1 MREKEREKER
11 ERERQRERERMREM
25 INDSSLVGGFMIL
38 WGYLREEVIFKFSL
52 AGTIKHFYSHN

>member
-1 MREKEREKER
+1 MGEREKE
-11 ERERQRERERMREM
+11 RERERMREM